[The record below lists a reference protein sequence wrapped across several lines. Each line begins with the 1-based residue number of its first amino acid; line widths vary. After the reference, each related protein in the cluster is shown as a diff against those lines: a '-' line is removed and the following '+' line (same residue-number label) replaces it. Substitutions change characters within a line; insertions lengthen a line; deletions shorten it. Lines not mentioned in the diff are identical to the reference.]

1 MHKVLIAIGS
11 NHRQPV
17 HIQWAAGRFKTL
29 LNGLRSSRVIW
40 TKDIHGTGKLYMNQL
55 ITGKTELSIEE
66 LSLQL
71 KEIEAEVHR
80 TKELVTIDLDLMQ
93 YDNMRYHLSDWPR
106 PYIQQ
111 LLNDI
116 AG

>member
-1 MHKVLIAIGS
+1 
-11 NHRQPV
+11 
-17 HIQWAAGRFKTL
+17 
-29 LNGLRSSRVIW
+29 
-40 TKDIHGTGKLYMNQL
+40 MNQL

-80 TKELVTIDLDLMQ
+80 TKKLVTIDLDLMQ
-93 YDNMRYHLSDWPR
+93 YDNQRYHLNDWPR

-111 LLNDI
+111 LLDDI

>member
-1 MHKVLIAIGS
+1 
-11 NHRQPV
+11 
-17 HIQWAAGRFKTL
+17 
-29 LNGLRSSRVIW
+29 
-40 TKDIHGTGKLYMNQL
+40 MNQL

-80 TKELVTIDLDLMQ
+80 TKELVTIDLDIMQ

-111 LLNDI
+111 LLDDI